1 MRTQQGAAA
10 LLVVSVLLVAAL
22 MMSLGS
28 YKSLFYQIKRA
39 NNQIEARQ
47 EHWRAEGGLECAYAI
62 NKADLS
68 VAPNLQDYSNC
79 SQSTVIATQSL
90 IDPKFYE
97 LSSSVNNRAKVLKS
111 IEVIGRPTGAIQARS
126 DLKLM
131 GSYLFTPEFVA
142 PDTCVSVQFMT
153 SVAMEGTFVT
163 TNPLGKTC
171 SSTHM
176 TNTVRAGLCVLGDP
190 NCDDSGGIND
200 YQVKVTGDDADYIGD
215 EKMFEHDFIHDSK
228 LDPFAAFFGYPRDQ
242 LTEVKNGFVVI
253 DGSVASNS
261 GATQTCADKITAAFA
276 TSDAVWVVG
285 DCDLESG
292 LGVSATAR
300 PKLLVV
306 ENGLL
311 SVFGSGSFPG
321 TVYHLFTSSV
331 GDMTSRWTSEVSG
344 TAHIGILSA
353 TEKAKLTFFS
363 GGSFKPV
370 GGYVFDT
377 VGGLSVFGAAVNLE
391 FDSASVPNDHKKV
404 QWKKGSWNDLQT
416 AGL

>member
-1 MRTQQGAAA
+1 MNKQKGAAA

-47 EHWRAEGGLECAYAI
+47 EHWRAEGGLECGYAI
-62 NKADLS
+62 NKADMS
-68 VAPNLQDYSNC
+68 VTPNEQDYSSC
-79 SQSTVIATQSL
+79 LQSTVTATQSL
-90 IDPKFYE
+90 VDPKFYE
-97 LSSSVNNRAKVLKS
+97 LSSSVNNRVETFKS

-131 GSYLFTPEFVA
+131 GSYLFTPEFVE
-142 PDTCVSVQFMT
+142 PDTCVSVRFQT
-153 SVAMEGTFVT
+153 SVALEGAFVT
-163 TNPLGKTC
+163 VSPSGKTC
-171 SSTHM
+171 NPTQM
-176 TNTVRAGLCVLGDP
+176 TNTQRSGLCVPGDS
-190 NCDDSGGIND
+190 NCDDSAGIYD
-200 YQVKVTGDDADYIGD
+200 QKVKVIGNNQNYIGD
-215 EKMFEHDFIHDSK
+215 EKMFEHDFIHDPN
-228 LDPFAAFFGYPRDQ
+228 LDPFEAFFGYPRSQ
-242 LTEVKNGFVVI
+242 LTYIKNEFVVI
-253 DGSVASNS
+253 DGSIATTS
-261 GATQTCADKITAAFA
+261 GSTQSCADKIVDAFT

-292 LGVSATAR
+292 LGVSAAAS

-311 SVFGSGSFPG
+311 SVFGTDFFPG

-331 GDMTSRWTSEVSG
+331 GDMASRWTSEVSG
-344 TAHIGILSA
+344 TAQIGSLSA
-353 TEKAKLTFFS
+353 TEKSKLTFFS

-377 VGGLSVFGAAVNLE
+377 PGGLSVFGAAVNLE
-391 FDSASVPNDHKKV
+391 FDSASVPNDHKTIK
-404 QWKKGSWNDLQT
+404 WKKGSWNDL
-416 AGL
+416 